1 MCHYRALLLDEM
13 PMTTEPSLSPTNRLR
28 SDQVDA
34 LFQNVVPGVVA
45 AAAAAI
51 VLAGALAR
59 LGALDPAV
67 GIAWAL
73 YIVACAAAHIAL
85 RHGYVRRSPD
95 SSLWKGWADWFVAIS
110 LAEGIGWGWASVAL
124 AGSSGQFSLEMVVM
138 IVTLSVAAGAI
149 PAFSSYLPAFFAL
162 FFPTTMPSLLWGI
175 ASRTVFPEATMMY
188 LLMAIFVTGMGVLG
202 VRANR
207 NFNEL
212 VRLRIKAAELAF
224 DLQRQKEVAERAS
237 LAKSQFLAAASHDL
251 RQPVH
256 ALGLFVSALRAVPGL
271 PTAASRILDRMEVST
286 SAMGDLFSAILD
298 ISRLD
303 AGVVEVRRQAF
314 VLQPL
319 LERICQDFAEE
330 AEDKSIVIRQPATG
344 AVIFSDPHLVERILR
359 NLVSNAIRH
368 SDQGRV
374 VVGCRK
380 RGKTVRLEVWD
391 TGAGIPPE
399 SQQRVFEEYVQLQ
412 NPERDRSKG
421 LGLGLAI
428 VRRLCGLL
436 DSELRLSSRVGRGSC
451 FSIGLP
457 VVESGP
463 VSSLASTEE
472 THVVAEGALVLVI
485 DDEAAVREAMDALLT
500 GWGYSVLTVASG
512 DEALTKLAQSNARAR
527 LIICDYRLRG
537 EENGISVIRLL
548 QAQCK
553 QPIPAV
559 LITGDT
565 AEERLIEARASG
577 LVLLHKPVHNSKLR
591 AVIVN
596 AMRVSNQADVASGRQ
611 LAIK

>member
-1 MCHYRALLLDEM
+1 MA
-13 PMTTEPSLSPTNRLR
+13 MTTERSLPPTIRLR
-28 SDQVDA
+28 AEQVAA
-34 LFQNVVPGVVA
+34 LFQIVVPGVVA

-51 VLAGALAR
+51 VLVGALTS
-59 LGALDPAV
+59 LGALHPTV

-73 YIVACAAAHIAL
+73 YIVACAVAHIAL
-85 RHGYVRRSPD
+85 RHGYARCKPD
-95 SSLWKGWADWFVAIS
+95 SSRWKLWADWFVIIS
-110 LAEGIGWGWASVAL
+110 LAEGIGWGWASVSL
-124 AGSSGQFSLEMVVM
+124 VGNSGQFSLEMVVM

-149 PAFSSYLPAFFAL
+149 PTFSSYLPAFFAL
-162 FFPTTMPSLLWGI
+162 FLPTTVPSLIWAI
-175 ASRTVFPEATMMY
+175 QTRSIFPEATVMY
-188 LLMAIFVTGMGVLG
+188 LMMAIFVIGLGVLG

-212 VRLRIKAAELAF
+212 VRLRIKAAELAV
-224 DLQRQKEVAERAS
+224 DLQAQKEVAERAS

-256 ALGLFVSALRAVPGL
+256 ALGLFVSALRAVSGL

-314 VLQPL
+314 ALQPL
-319 LERICQDFAEE
+319 LDRICQDFAEE
-330 AEDKSIVIRQPATG
+330 AADKSIVLHQQATG
-344 AVIFSDPHLVERILR
+344 AVVFSDPHLVERILR

-380 RGKTVRLEVWD
+380 RGKAVRLEVWD
-391 TGAGIPPE
+391 TGEGITPE
-399 SQQRVFEEYVQLQ
+399 NQQRIFQEYVQLH
-412 NPERDRSKG
+412 NAERDRTRG

-428 VRRLCGLL
+428 VRRL
-436 DSELRLSSRVGRGSC
+436 SELLNCELSLRSHVGRGSC
-451 FSIGLP
+451 FSICLP
-457 VVESGP
+457 LAE
-463 VSSLASTEE
+463 VSAASPLAATEDS
-472 THVVAEGALVLVI
+472 HVVAEGALVLVI

-500 GWGYSVLTVASG
+500 GWGYAVLTVASG
-512 DEALTKLAQSNARAR
+512 DDALTEVVQHKACPRI
-527 LIICDYRLRG
+527 IICDYRLRG
-537 EENGISVIRLL
+537 EENGITVIRRL
-548 QAQCK
+548 QAECK
-553 QPIPAV
+553 APVPAV

-565 AEERLIEARASG
+565 AEDRLIEARTSG

-596 AMRVSNQADVASGRQ
+596 SMRSSNQADVAAE
-611 LAIK
+611 LLEAIK